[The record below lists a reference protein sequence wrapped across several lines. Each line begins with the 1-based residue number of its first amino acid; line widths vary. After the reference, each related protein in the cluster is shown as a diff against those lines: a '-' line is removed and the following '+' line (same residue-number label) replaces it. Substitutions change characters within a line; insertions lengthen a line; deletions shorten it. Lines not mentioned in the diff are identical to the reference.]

1 MKIIPFRNHGCG
13 SLSFRA
19 ALAVLGAVAIA
30 FETHAADGSAGA
42 YGFTGIGSVPYG
54 GPPGSEAYGISA
66 DGSTIVGQSGGQAFY
81 WKRST
86 GIVGLGNGAPYGDLM
101 VAYGVSGDGSVIV
114 GSIAQATN
122 NQAFRWTGSTGVVPL
137 GYLPGQW
144 SSSAEAVS
152 SDGNTVVG
160 YSQGTRSGN
169 AFIWTTSGGMANVN
183 PALAQSAAY
192 AVSDD
197 GKTIVGTVSSGPF
210 RWTSAGGV
218 TRFGAGSDLVAG
230 ISGDG
235 STVVGCRVYVS
246 YVGGSYQVTQQ
257 AYSWNASQGMVFLG
271 YLPGTLQM
279 SCALDASGDGSTIV
293 GWADSG
299 SGYKAAIWDA
309 AHGWRDLN
317 QVLASA
323 GVDLVGWDL
332 TSAMAISNDGQIIT
346 GSGTD
351 PNGNTEGWVVTLV
364 PEPASLGFLSSLL
377 ALAVAWKRRCERR

>member
-54 GPPGSEAYGISA
+54 GPPGSEAYGIS
-66 DGSTIVGQSGGQAFY
+66 
-81 WKRST
+81 
-86 GIVGLGNGAPYGDLM
+86 
-101 VAYGVSGDGSVIV
+101 
-114 GSIAQATN
+114 
-122 NQAFRWTGSTGVVPL
+122 
-137 GYLPGQW
+137 
-144 SSSAEAVS
+144 
-152 SDGNTVVG
+152 
-160 YSQGTRSGN
+160 
-169 AFIWTTSGGMANVN
+169 
-183 PALAQSAAY
+183 
-192 AVSDD
+192 
-197 GKTIVGTVSSGPF
+197 
-210 RWTSAGGV
+210 
-218 TRFGAGSDLVAG
+218 
-230 ISGDG
+230 GDG

-257 AYSWNASQGMVFLG
+257 AYSWNASQGMDFLG